1 MTWMLRL
8 LFAVLI
14 IRLIWR
20 FVAGLV
26 SGVQEPRP
34 RDKRSGV
41 ALVRDPVCGTYVE
54 PSRALSTR
62 AGGTTHYFCSKECR
76 RSFVRTA

>member
-14 IRLIWR
+14 IRLIWK

-26 SGVQEPRP
+26 AGAREPQSR
-34 RDKRSGV
+34 RTKAGG
-41 ALVRDPVCGTYVE
+41 ALVRDPVCGTYIE
-54 PSRALSTR
+54 ASRAFSTR
-62 AGGTTHYFCSKECR
+62 AGGTTHYFCSRKCQQ
-76 RSFVRTA
+76 SFAKTT

>member
-8 LFAVLI
+8 LFLLLI
-14 IRLIWR
+14 VRLIWK
-20 FVAGLV
+20 FFAGLIAGA
-26 SGVQEPRP
+26 SRP
-34 RDKRSGV
+34 RATKRAG

-62 AGGTTHYFCSKECR
+62 AGGATHYFCSKECQ
-76 RSFVRTA
+76 RSFARTA